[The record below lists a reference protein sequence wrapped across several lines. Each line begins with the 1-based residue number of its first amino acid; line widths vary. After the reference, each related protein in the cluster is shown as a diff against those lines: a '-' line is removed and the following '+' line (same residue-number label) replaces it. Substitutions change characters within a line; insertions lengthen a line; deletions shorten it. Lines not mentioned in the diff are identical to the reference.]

1 METQN
6 NFSDRNDTRKSSNRP
21 FGGFI
26 LIIIGTVFLLHEM
39 DFGLPSWL
47 ISWPMILI
55 GVGVYAGSRRSF
67 VPGSWLIPLAVGA
80 FFLVGREFL
89 NMNIRHLFLPVFLIT
104 IGLYMIFRP
113 RRKWER
119 GLTSE
124 NSGEDFVDSSVA
136 FGGIKK
142 NIISKNFQGGR
153 IDNIFGG
160 TDINMMQADFKGVI
174 VMDFNVAFGGIKLVV
189 PPHWNIRNE
198 VTAIFGGVDD
208 KRPQVQQTDEPGK
221 VLVLKGSVMF
231 GGVDIKSY

>member
-6 NFSDRNDTRKSSNRP
+6 NPLDRNDTRNRSNLP
-21 FGGFI
+21 FGGI
-26 LIIIGTVFLLHEM
+26 VLIVIGTVFLLHQL
-39 DFGLPSWL
+39 DLGLPHWL

-55 GVGVYAGSRRSF
+55 GIGVFAGARRGF
-67 VPGSWLIPLAVGA
+67 VPGGWIIPLAIGA
-80 FFLVGREFL
+80 FFLVEHEF
-89 NMNIRHLFLPVFLIT
+89 MDRSIRHIFWPVFLIAM
-104 IGLYMIFRP
+104 GLYMVLRP
-113 RRKWER
+113 RRSWKR

-124 NSGEDFVDSSVA
+124 NSSQDFVDSSVA

-142 NIISKNFQGGR
+142 NIISKDFQGGR

-160 TDINMMQADFKGVI
+160 TDINMMQADFKGVV

-198 VTAIFGGVDD
+198 ITAILGGVDD
-208 KRPQVQQTDEPGK
+208 KRPQVQQVDEPGK